1 MPTTDPTPPS
11 GPTPWLLLPG
21 LMCDHAFWQPL
32 LDRLPAG
39 QPARVV
45 DYGDADTITAM
56 AQAALAQAPER
67 FALLGHSMGG
77 RVALELM
84 RLAPQRVTRLVL
96 MDTGYKPF
104 AGGDAGAA
112 ERTGRLHLVDLA
124 RREGVRAMCA
134 EWVRGMVHPERLGD
148 AALQADIY
156 QMFERKS
163 AERFARQQQALLARP
178 DAAPVLQSLVV
189 PTLILC
195 GRQDSWSGVAQ
206 HEAMAALAPLA
217 RLAIIE
223 DAGHMVLMERPDAT
237 ARALLEFLS

>member
-1 MPTTDPTPPS
+1 MPTTDSTLP
-11 GPTPWLLLPG
+11 GDRAPWLLLPG

-39 QPARVV
+39 QPGLVV
-45 DYGDADTITAM
+45 DYGDAGSITAM

-96 MDTGYKPF
+96 MDTGFKPF
-104 AGGDAGAA
+104 AGGEAGAA
-112 ERTGRLHLVDLA
+112 ERAGRLHLVDLA

-134 EWVRGMVHPERLGD
+134 EWALGMVHPDRLTD
-148 AALQADIY
+148 AELLADIH

-163 AERFARQQQALLARP
+163 AERFARQQEALLARP
-178 DAAPVLQSLVV
+178 DATPVLQSLAVA
-189 PTLILC
+189 TLILC
-195 GRQDSWSGVAQ
+195 GRQDNWSGVAQ
-206 HEAMAALAPLA
+206 HQAMAALAPLA

-223 DAGHMVLMERPDAT
+223 DAGHMVLMERPEAT
-237 ARALLEFLS
+237 TRALLEFLS